1 MILSGFISIVAS
13 SYDVAA
19 SILLSTLLL
28 ELVFSRRSSKDMVN
42 EDILFTWS
50 SIFDK
55 KIGRSLFENLGII
68 PEAVCL

>member
-19 SILLSTLLL
+19 SILLSTILL

-55 KIGRSLFENLGII
+55 KNR
-68 PEAVCL
+68 